1 MLQSFRASG
10 GGDPGE
16 GGPRGTA
23 GQPVGFAAR
32 PLPAPG
38 MSASVTV
45 LTEVREESVLVPVSA
60 VRQLDGEWFVS
71 IPAPGEE
78 GVEGGF
84 ERVFVE
90 VGESD
95 GENVEIADGLED
107 GAVVLI
113 GADGAG
119 VAFTATQAQPRAN
132 PGFGT
137 GQGGFGPGGRQ

>member
-1 MLQSFRASG
+1 
-10 GGDPGE
+10 
-16 GGPRGTA
+16 
-23 GQPVGFAAR
+23 
-32 PLPAPG
+32 

-71 IPAPGEE
+71 IPAQGRE
-78 GVEGGF
+78 GVESGF
-84 ERVFVE
+84 ERLFVE

-95 GENVEIADGLED
+95 GQNVEIADGLEN

-132 PGFGT
+132 PEFGP
-137 GQGGFGPGGRQ
+137 GQGGFGPGGGGGRQ